1 MTRPTERL
9 EIIQG
14 IVASAPVTAASRPAK
29 VQMVHG
35 EVVAGSAPLTF
46 EAVSFQRGLS
56 LAAEVKVIAC
66 FPKVSVK
73 SFFRDAR
80 HAQARDFRASYRRA
94 FRTPCLWAAVIDV
107 IGLTIRAFVGRSDN
121 ASVAFASIPFQA
133 LPVVSGADDG
143 DARGTYLLALAR
155 GFVDYATLTAG
166 FVAKSIARL
175 SVCFEGAW
183 DATLCVWGLLYHPLA
198 TAGTDDGSVR
208 SCCHGSSYHGGWQI
222 V

>member
-1 MTRPTERL
+1 L
-9 EIIQG
+9 EVIQG
-14 IVASAPVTAASRPAK
+14 IVASAPVATASSSAK
-29 VQMVHG
+29 VQMMHG
-35 EVVAGSAPLTF
+35 EVVTRAAPLTF

-56 LAAEVKVIAC
+56 VAAEVEVIARLT
-66 FPKVSVK
+66 KVSVK

-80 HAQARDFRASYRRA
+80 HAQARDFRASHCRA
-94 FRTPCLWAAVIDV
+94 FRTPRLWAAVIDV
-107 IGLTIRAFVGRSDN
+107 IGLTIRAFVCRSDN

-133 LPVVSGADDG
+133 LPVVPGANDG
-143 DARGTYLLALAR
+143 NARGAYLLALAR
-155 GFVDYATLTAG
+155 GFVDYATFTAG

-175 SVCFEGAW
+175 SVCFERAW
-183 DATLCVWGLLYHPLA
+183 DATLCVWGLLYHPFA

>member
-1 MTRPTERL
+1 L
-9 EIIQG
+9 EVIQG
-14 IVASAPVTAASRPAK
+14 IVASAPVAAAPRATT
-29 VQMVHG
+29 VHVMHG
-35 EVVAGSAPLTF
+35 EVVTRAAPLTF

-56 LAAEVKVIAC
+56 VATEVKVIAC

-94 FRTPCLWAAVIDV
+94 FSATRLGAAVIDV

-133 LPVVSGADDG
+133 LPVVSGADGG

-155 GFVDYATLTAG
+155 GFVDYATFTAG

-175 SVCFEGAW
+175 SVCFERAW
-183 DATLCVWGLLYHPLA
+183 DATLCVWGLLYHPFA